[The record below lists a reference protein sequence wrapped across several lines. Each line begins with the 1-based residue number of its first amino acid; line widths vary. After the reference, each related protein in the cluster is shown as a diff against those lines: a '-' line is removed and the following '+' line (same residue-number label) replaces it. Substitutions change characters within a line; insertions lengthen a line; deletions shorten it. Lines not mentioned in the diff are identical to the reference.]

1 VKKVYHWES
10 VPRRVRDHMQELVY
24 GLQKAAEDDLVGVI
38 VHGSAARGDF
48 ESDHSDVDVVIVLA
62 RSSRAV
68 LERMGNALA
77 LGRSSAR
84 IEAMI
89 LVEPEIA
96 RAADVFPLFYEEIKA
111 FHAVIFGRDPFADLV
126 ISTEH
131 RRLRI
136 EQELREIQIRLRR
149 AVTDARGDRGPVLG
163 AIKRKT
169 KQLSFPLR
177 ALLGLLGV
185 ETKHRIDIVFAR
197 AGKHFKLDV
206 APILRADEDPDAAHD
221 ALVLLLDRAIEAAD
235 RLDPDPDAP
244 SISRKEA

>member
-1 VKKVYHWES
+1 MKNDYYWES
-10 VPRRVRDHMQELVY
+10 VPRRVRDHAQELVD

-48 ESDHSDVDVVIVLA
+48 EPDHSDVDVVIVLA

-77 LGRSSAR
+77 LARSSAR

-111 FHAVIFGRDPFADLV
+111 FHAVLFGRDPFADIV

-149 AVTDARGDRGPVLG
+149 AATDARGDRALILG
-163 AIKRKT
+163 AIKRKA

-185 ETKHRIDIVFAR
+185 VTKHKPDIVIAR
-197 AGKHFKLDV
+197 AGKRFKLDTV
-206 APILRADEDPDAAHD
+206 PILRADDDPDAAYD
-221 ALVLLLDRAIEAAD
+221 ALVVLLGRAIEAAD
-235 RLDPDPDAP
+235 RLDPDAP
-244 SISRKEA
+244 SSPHKDA